1 MVDIQS
7 RSIRVMV
14 VDDHTVIREGLRG
27 MLELAS
33 DLDVVGEASNGR
45 DAVVLCAE
53 LQPDVVLMDLRMPEM
68 DGLEAISQIK
78 ASSTKVEVVILTTYN
93 EDDYIIQGLRLGA
106 RGYLLKDTS
115 REQLYDA
122 IRTASRGGS
131 LLPPEVLAKVV
142 AHLGDKQVSSQAQS
156 TSHNEDDLLSER
168 EREVLLGVA
177 KGERNKE
184 IAARLGISERTVKAH
199 VANLFAKLG
208 ATARGEAIAIAMR
221 KGIISSS
228 Q

>member
-1 MVDIQS
+1 MEDSVL
-7 RSIRVMV
+7 RPIRVMV
-14 VDDHTVIREGLRG
+14 VDDHTVVRAGLSG
-27 MLELAS
+27 MLELAA
-33 DLDVVGEASNGR
+33 DLQVVGEASNGR
-45 DAVVLCAE
+45 EAIARCGE

-68 DGLEAISQIK
+68 DGLEAIGKIK
-78 ASSTKVEVVILTTYN
+78 AQWPKVEVVILTTYN
-93 EDDYIIQGLRLGA
+93 EDAYIIQGLRLGA

-131 LLPPEVLAKVV
+131 LLPPEILAKVV
-142 AHLGDKQVSSQAQS
+142 AHLGDSQVEPETPPAQ
-156 TSHNEDDLLSER
+156 HPQDDLLSER

-177 KGERNKE
+177 QGERNKE

-199 VANLFAKLG
+199 VANVFAKLG

-221 KGIISSS
+221 KGIISN
-228 Q
+228 QQ